1 MLASDHPSDLPREDI
16 RDGPGAVSPNLPRLD
31 WRRHALF
38 LDFDGTLAPIV
49 PRPEDAA
56 ASAETRRA
64 VETIMARTGG
74 AVALLSGRDLTDL
87 DARIAPLKPPAAGS
101 HGVVRRDAAG
111 RLRRDEAS
119 GEELAEATA
128 RVEDFARRHGLL
140 VERKAGAVTVH
151 YRAQPDAAAASRAL
165 ADEIVAATQGLRAI
179 HGNMVSEIAVL
190 AANKGHAL
198 DAFMAEPPFAGR
210 IPVMAGDDTTDEDA
224 FRAAQRHGGIGL
236 KIGAGPTAATHRA
249 ATIDDFLAWLHGAAP
264 G

>member
-1 MLASDHPSDLPREDI
+1 MPAGEDST
-16 RDGPGAVSPNLPRLD
+16 ALPRLD
-31 WRRHALF
+31 WSRHALF

-56 ASAETRRA
+56 ASPETRRA
-64 VETIMARTGG
+64 VEAIIEKTGG

-87 DARIAPLKPPAAGS
+87 DKRIAPLKPPAAGS

-111 RLRRDEAS
+111 RLHQDAAT
-119 GEELAEATA
+119 GEELAAATA
-128 RVEDFARRHGLL
+128 RIEEFARQHGLL
-140 VERKAGAVTVH
+140 VERKSGAVTVH
-151 YRAQPDAAAASRAL
+151 YRNLPDAAVPSRAL

-224 FRAAQRHGGIGL
+224 FEAAQRHGGIGL
-236 KIGAGPTAATHRA
+236 KIGTGRTAATARVG
-249 ATIDDFLAWLHGAAP
+249 TIDEFLAWLHRAAR

>member
-1 MLASDHPSDLPREDI
+1 MPENNHSAGHLL
-16 RDGPGAVSPNLPRLD
+16 LD
-31 WRRHALF
+31 WDRHALF

-64 VETIMARTGG
+64 VERIAGRTGG
-74 AVALLSGRDLTDL
+74 AVALLSGRDLRDL
-87 DARIAPLKPPAAGS
+87 DARVAPLKLPAAGS
-101 HGVVRRDAAG
+101 HGVVRRDGKG
-111 RLRRDEAS
+111 RLHHDEAT
-119 GEELAEATA
+119 GDELAQACA
-128 RVEDFARRHGLL
+128 RVEAFAGEHGLL

-151 YRAQPDAAAASRAL
+151 YRSKPDAADRSRAL

-210 IPVMAGDDTTDEDA
+210 VPVMAGDDTTDEDA
-224 FRAAQRHGGIGL
+224 FGAAARHGGMGL
-236 KIGAGPTAATHRA
+236 KIGPGPTAAGTRFDTIEAFLDWLHRA
-249 ATIDDFLAWLHGAAP
+249 AEA
-264 G
+264 